1 MNKIVI
7 DENTENKVINFFL
20 SEAFIPKTDL
30 VLQIKK
36 YIDDNFARQMLDD
49 IENGYPKKVSTV
61 VMLSSDKQPLKTLQM
76 SEFLMLLDDKFHT
89 IIKDDEDRKK
99 FLKQII
105 KDWFNNMI
113 SKNGILTKNYIL

>member
-7 DENTENKVINFFL
+7 DENTENKIINFFL

-36 YIDDNFARQMLDD
+36 YIDDNFARQMIDD

-105 KDWFNNMI
+105 KDWFNNTI

>member
-1 MNKIVI
+1 MA
-7 DENTENKVINFFL
+7 FFL

-36 YIDDNFARQMLDD
+36 YMDDNFARQKIDD

-61 VMLSSDKQPLKTLQM
+61 VMLSSDKQPLKTLQID
-76 SEFLMLLDDKFHT
+76 EFLMLLDDKFHT
-89 IIKDDEDRKK
+89 VIKNDSDRKK

-105 KDWFNNMI
+105 KDWFNGTI
-113 SKNGILTKNYIL
+113 SKNGILTKNYI

>member
-105 KDWFNNMI
+105 KDWFNDTI

>member
-105 KDWFNNMI
+105 KDWFNNTI